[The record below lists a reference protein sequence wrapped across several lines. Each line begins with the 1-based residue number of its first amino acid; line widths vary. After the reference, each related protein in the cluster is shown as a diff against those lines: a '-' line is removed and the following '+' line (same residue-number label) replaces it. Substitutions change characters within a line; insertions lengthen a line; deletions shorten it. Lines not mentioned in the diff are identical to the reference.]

1 MSLQGHR
8 SDLNPAPLRL
18 AAVSFVVDEVL
29 GGIDSAVAEL
39 RAGKLTKAFLIDK
52 LKPYKD
58 DPVMLENEAYFL
70 WSNSD
75 LGVFGTK
82 NGRSDLI
89 KAVLAQV
96 NQIRSNELEAISPCN
111 AVAVEDGTLV
121 SISINRKKKRKLNI
135 EDYGTKEQ
143 LSLLEN
149 LRLQRK

>member
-1 MSLQGHR
+1 
-8 SDLNPAPLRL
+8 
-18 AAVSFVVDEVL
+18 
-29 GGIDSAVAEL
+29 
-39 RAGKLTKAFLIDK
+39 
-52 LKPYKD
+52 
-58 DPVMLENEAYFL
+58 MLENEAYFL

-96 NQIRSNELEAISPCN
+96 NQIRSNDLEAISPRN
-111 AVAVEDGTLV
+111 AVAVEDGTSV
-121 SISINRKKKRKLNI
+121 SISTNRKKEKKRKLNI

-149 LRLQRK
+149 LRLQRKDLQGKIDSVMEQEEALINGRVFPNCCCGRY